1 MADKT
6 ISDLVSASRVNPP
19 DLFVLEQNSTAKK
32 LSGQTLVTYLLAMI
46 DGHGGIVNIAWSTSG
61 QSGNGQTHTGKEHR
75 EIILRDACDSL
86 TNL

>member
-6 ISDLVSASRVNPP
+6 IGDLVAASQVNPP

-46 DGHGGIVNIAWSTSG
+46 DGHGGITDISPETGRRTQALSTTQTIAPVKSCFVT
-61 QSGNGQTHTGKEHR
+61 
-75 EIILRDACDSL
+75 A
-86 TNL
+86 